1 MNHCEDPNRPPVGAE
16 AGFLYMY
23 LSMYICDD
31 HAAIPCFNIPVKRF
45 RIHHAM
51 ATVATTKSGMQV
63 DPHSPFE
70 MFTQMCCRWI
80 LTAK

>member
-31 HAAIPCFNIPVKRF
+31 HAAIPCFIIPVKRF
-45 RIHHAM
+45 CIHHAM
-51 ATVATTKSGMQV
+51 ATVASPELMQRART
-63 DPHSPFE
+63 PS
-70 MFTQMCCRWI
+70 
-80 LTAK
+80 